1 MCSYSGSSYFQP
13 HCNKIISL
21 CVPRVDLVL
30 ITVIEG
36 QEWDSEM
43 TQISRICQVLW
54 SWRIITGRRSD
65 WSGTAAASPQA
76 SSKESFIPHERR
88 QLRSQPVMMAPYV
101 GAVCSIVLR
110 RRMVLLSTSQE
121 ETTSLQHLLWER
133 AASSPWLRWVTQWES
148 AHLKPPS
155 VLGDMSPGT
164 AQPPQAVVP
173 SPRWGFTLI
182 KWHGALLPFFILKW
196 PPYSPISAAVSEPDR
211 GIRGQA
217 LRFTGFFCN

>member
-1 MCSYSGSSYFQP
+1 MILTDHNWPKEWLIGHRRGVASGIFQGEFHP
-13 HCNKIISL
+13 AWTKAA
-21 CVPRVDLVL
+21 
-30 ITVIEG
+30 
-36 QEWDSEM
+36 QE
-43 TQISRICQVLW
+43 
-54 SWRIITGRRSD
+54 
-65 WSGTAAASPQA
+65 P
-76 SSKESFIPHERR
+76 
-88 QLRSQPVMMAPYV
+88 PVMMAPYV

-110 RRMVLLSTSQE
+110 RRMVWLSTSQE